1 MNWVR
6 PTSGLGLALGLLCS
20 LLQAA
25 PLEPVPELSGLD
37 RGATVPAELYQLH
50 DTHALAQALVERVF
64 RLTRAKDTRP
74 KLGPLKR
81 TEPVHH
87 FDLQKDARLLMH
99 LKLEA
104 VTDPQRFSGY
114 VTRGFLNLHQ
124 TGSTGGL
131 DKPEVR
137 ALLED
142 DLALLRLEEEYN
154 PDPSNRVHELRPKYL
169 VLDLTGEVVVGG
181 RRHDAAHYGNLV
193 FVFKEQVKQRAT
205 WTYRDSLDLVQAHF
219 QPTIQLSFGVWTF
232 DEEKYRTGVLEE
244 YYRLCLAGTFEDAL
258 LRARPYPQGYLEAQ
272 VWGPLE
278 LSDVNHVL
286 VLEAELP
293 AFSESQAFQY
303 LTERLGIPVYTYEM
317 ATRWDRPEYRTLR
330 RVSGSDPD

>member
-1 MNWVR
+1 MLEPRRCRPPSRSAARSFMSSRMPCRSQTSIEPGNSFTQRWSIAVSPRHREGRPLPWGRTLAERLDLSRGGIPRSGFDACRKILARGRRRLQSTQQPKGDRVANLLNKNGTRSGMVLDRPGGSQTSRKGWKVNWVR

-193 FVFKEQVKQRAT
+193 FVFKEQ
-205 WTYRDSLDLVQAHF
+205 
-219 QPTIQLSFGVWTF
+219 
-232 DEEKYRTGVLEE
+232 
-244 YYRLCLAGTFEDAL
+244 
-258 LRARPYPQGYLEAQ
+258 
-272 VWGPLE
+272 
-278 LSDVNHVL
+278 
-286 VLEAELP
+286 
-293 AFSESQAFQY
+293 
-303 LTERLGIPVYTYEM
+303 
-317 ATRWDRPEYRTLR
+317 
-330 RVSGSDPD
+330 